1 MFSSCLSTE
10 NENTWPRP
18 SRPSRPSSQ
27 NLWSYP
33 PGYPIYDPLCFRLQQ
48 PRCWNLKPQG
58 QWTDGRIKCYR
69 LQQKVMFKIFIPDIN
84 TTFLSTWHEN
94 HWKHVISSDPQSSPH
109 PQVLAATIR
118 RKKTSTP
125 KNCDLWLVGFCQVWL
140 LQEWFTKISP
150 LLLQVFHNLSMCYV
164 CMTTI
169 LADLQ
174 EEPRCNG
181 AVQAKTKK

>member
-1 MFSSCLSTE
+1 MFNKCFSKWKHRKCSNNCWTNVSVANVQLLSFNRKWKHLTE
-10 NENTWPRP
+10 TIETIETIVSKSLVIP
-18 SRPSRPSSQ
+18 SGIP
-27 NLWSYP
+27 NLWP
-33 PGYPIYDPLCFRLQQ
+33 PPLCFRLQQ

-118 RKKTSTP
+118 RKKSKYTQE
-125 KNCDLWLVGFCQVWL
+125 LWLVVGRFLSSLVAAGMVYKDL
-140 LQEWFTKISP
+140 STTSP
-150 LLLQVFHNLSMCYV
+150 SVS
-164 CMTTI
+164 
-169 LADLQ
+169 
-174 EEPRCNG
+174 
-181 AVQAKTKK
+181 